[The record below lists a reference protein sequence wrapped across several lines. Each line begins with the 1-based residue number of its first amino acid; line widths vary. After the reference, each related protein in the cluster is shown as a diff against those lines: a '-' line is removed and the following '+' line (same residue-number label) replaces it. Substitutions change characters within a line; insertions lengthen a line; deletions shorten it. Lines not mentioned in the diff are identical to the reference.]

1 MCIDMKKEN
10 GAAYP
15 YLPDD
20 CRKPYDIWCDI
31 SYMALATG
39 LPYAPLALREAV
51 KSAGEL
57 RLALANKRLT
67 EEEDYYKAAAQW
79 YEEQPDKQKQL
90 LKYLYL
96 YIKTQVCGRPSFEEF
111 VKASWGT

>member
-1 MCIDMKKEN
+1 MCIEMKKEN
-10 GAAYP
+10 EIFCP

-31 SYMALATG
+31 SYLALATG
-39 LPYAPLALREAV
+39 LPYAPIALRETV

-57 RLALANKRLT
+57 RLALANKGHT
-67 EEEDYYKAAAQW
+67 EEDYYKATAQW
-79 YEEQPDKQKQL
+79 YEEQSDRQKQL

-96 YIKTQVCGRPSFEEF
+96 YIKTQVYGRPSFEEF
-111 VKASWGT
+111 VKACWGT

>member
-1 MCIDMKKEN
+1 MCIAMKKEN
-10 GAAYP
+10 GASYP

-20 CRKPYDIWCDI
+20 CRKPYDMWCDI
-31 SYMALATG
+31 SYLALATG
-39 LPYAPLALREAV
+39 LPYAPITIREAI

-67 EEEDYYKAAAQW
+67 EEDYYKATAQW

-96 YIKTQVCGRPSFEEF
+96 YIKMSVADRPSFEDF
-111 VKASWGT
+111 VRIHWGA

>member
-1 MCIDMKKEN
+1 MCLDMKKEN
-10 GAAYP
+10 EVAYP

-39 LPYAPLALREAV
+39 LPYAPITIREAV

-57 RLALANKRLT
+57 RLALANKGLT
-67 EEEDYYKAAAQW
+67 EEDYFKATAQW
-79 YEEQPDKQKQL
+79 YEEQPDKQKQF

-96 YIKTQVCGRPSFEEF
+96 YIKISVADRPSFEEF
-111 VKASWGT
+111 VRTHWGA

>member
-1 MCIDMKKEN
+1 MCIEMKKEN
-10 GAAYP
+10 EITYP

-39 LPYAPLALREAV
+39 LPYAPLALRETV

-57 RLALANKRLT
+57 RLALANKGLT
-67 EEEDYYKAAAQW
+67 EEDYYNATAKW
-79 YEEQPDKQKQL
+79 YNEQTDRQKQL

-96 YIKTQVCGRPSFEEF
+96 YIEMPMSGRPDFDEF
-111 VKASWGT
+111 IRKSWGT

>member
-1 MCIDMKKEN
+1 MCLDMKNEN
-10 GAAYP
+10 EVAYP

-20 CRKPYDIWCDI
+20 CRKPYDIWCDT

-39 LPYAPLALREAV
+39 LPYAPLALRETV

-57 RLALANKRLT
+57 RLALANKKLT
-67 EEEDYYKAAAQW
+67 EEDYYKATEQW
-79 YEEQPDKQKQL
+79 YNEQTDKQKQL
-90 LKYLYL
+90 IKYLFL
-96 YIKTQVCGRPSFEEF
+96 YIKAPYFGRPSFEEF